1 MIANFLIDSR
11 YGGPHLYL
19 NSLKKKIFKIKS
31 LDYYQD
37 KTINDLNLSDLKRY
51 NKFLFFLD
59 VLINIIL
66 IYKNFSK
73 QKKFKTF
80 CIFTIY
86 NIAPII
92 AASILKKK
100 IFWFILEKPKK
111 FSYLVFKVLNFFI
124 KMNIIVISDSLAKQL
139 KLKKYNVY
147 FPDIDFNFWNKYAN
161 KNYIHKN
168 KKIILTCVCNLN
180 KEKNHIQLL
189 EFLSKFNKKI
199 ELNLIGS
206 KLNTQKKYFHKLKK
220 RSAELNK
227 TKNIKINF
235 LGKKNRNFIRLFY
248 KKTHI
253 YILPSLSEGLSVS
266 LTEAMSAGCICLV
279 STNSNHSNVINKK
292 NGFVFQLNKK
302 SFLENFEKILSLRI
316 KEYSS
321 LRKNGYNTVKNLI
334 KTGNK
339 LRQNF

>member
-19 NSLKKKIFKIKS
+19 NSLKKNIYKIKS

-37 KTINDLNLSDLKRY
+37 KTNNNLNLSDLKRL

-73 QKKFKTF
+73 QKKFKIF
-80 CIFTIY
+80 CVFTIY

-92 AASILKKK
+92 AAFFLKKK

-111 FSYLVFKVLNFFI
+111 FSYLIFKFLNFFI
-124 KMNIIVISDSLAKQL
+124 KMDIIVISESLAKQL
-139 KLKKYNVY
+139 KIQKYSIY
-147 FPDIDFNFWNKYAN
+147 FPDIDFKFWNKFPN

-168 KKIILTCVCNLN
+168 KKIILTCACNLN
-180 KEKNHIQLL
+180 KTKNHLQLL
-189 EFLSKFNKKI
+189 EFLNKFDKKI
-199 ELNLIGS
+199 ELNFIGR
-206 KLNTQKKYFHKLKK
+206 KLNTQKRYFHKLKEK
-220 RSAELNK
+220 SSELNK
-227 TKNIKINF
+227 KKNIKINF
-235 LGKKNRNFIRLFY
+235 LGKRDRNFIRLFY
-248 KKTHI
+248 KKTDI

-279 STNSNHSNVINKK
+279 SKNSNHSNVINKK
-292 NGFVFQLNKK
+292 NGFVFQLNQN
-302 SFLENFEKILSLRI
+302 SFLEEFEKILNLKI
-316 KEYSS
+316 EEYFSI
-321 LRKNGYNTVKNLI
+321 RKNGFKTVKNLI
-334 KTGNK
+334 EKGNRLNK
-339 LRQNF
+339 KF